1 MTPLKTV
8 ENTTENRDTLNYS
21 KGDNGSLAA
30 GINVKGEEQKASSKP
45 MTPMD
50 NQVKDIVSMD
60 MEGDGNDQSNN

>member
-50 NQVKDIVSMD
+50 N
-60 MEGDGNDQSNN
+60 